1 MERKIDAGS
10 ANLDRRL
17 AAAGAASH
25 GIVTAR
31 HVSQLGGDKND
42 RQRRLDAGRW
52 VELYAGVYRIGGAPE
67 TWRSNLLAACWAGGP
82 RAVASHR
89 AAASL
94 WGLPGGRE
102 AVEITCPR
110 WRRTQKDG
118 DLVVHESRLLTAVDV
133 TVRDAIPCTT
143 IERTIFDLAGVA
155 GSGTVDLAIDSALR
169 RELTT
174 VADLVAIGD
183 RVAQRGRTGSARY
196 RNAVAQRDPS
206 QALPESEPERRLAE
220 ALVRQGLPRPTHQHV
235 VRNALGGFIARVD
248 LAYPDD
254 GIVIEYESAVHHTGK
269 VALERDSARRN
280 AIVGCGLVALTATAE
295 DLQDDAVRLA
305 GVIRQTMNAT
315 NRRQSKP
322 IVGRD

>member
-1 MERKIDAGS
+1 MSIDDHIAQF
-10 ANLDRRL
+10 
-17 AAAGAASH
+17 AASH
-25 GIVTAR
+25 HGIVAVKR
-31 HVSQLGGDKND
+31 LGETSLTH
-42 RQRRLDAGRW
+42 RQRHARLDAGRW
-52 VELYAGVYRIGGAPE
+52 DELYPGVYRIGGAPR
-67 TWRSNLLAACWAGGP
+67 TWRGDLLAACWAGGP